1 MVDKLLNKLGVGFA
15 LLFMVCELS
24 YINSKSL
31 LFLGN
36 EFGAIDK
43 IFAVVGSM
51 AFSMVTVLVMR
62 KSRERWIKVVFPVFD
77 ALLVFCGFNLQFAA
91 QITAGNDNPVRLLLS
106 VFMAVFTGLITY
118 SLGLINYT
126 DHVSDANDS
135 KRYAE
140 EVERIKAESKC
151 IIDDLE
157 RNVSCLSEAV
167 GESESKVTELTM
179 LLEREKKN
187 RQRYEGAAKEFM
199 ANHVCF
205 LAWGAKKKNESN
217 RTPDEKKAIAI
228 AEKLKT
234 GESVKLEEVLA

>member
-1 MVDKLLNKLGVGFA
+1 MVDKLLSKLGVGFA

-140 EVERIKAESKC
+140 EVERIKAETSR
-151 IIDDLE
+151 IIDEIQEQKSYLDA
-157 RNVSCLSEAV
+157 AV
-167 GESESKVTELTM
+167 DDSNSKVTELT
-179 LLEREKKN
+179 LLLDHEKAK
-187 RQRYEGAAKEFM
+187 RQRYEKAAKDFM
-199 ANHVCF
+199 ANHLCF

-217 RTPDEKKAIAI
+217 RTPDETKAITL
-228 AEKLKT
+228 AEKIKA
-234 GESVKLEEVLA
+234 GESIKLEEVLA